1 MQIARIHFN
10 MAQLNARLLTQVMRE
25 VCRDF

>member
-1 MQIARIHFN
+1 